1 MTDSREVY
9 RRTGRS
15 LLGFAVTGMYAPV
28 AMVFLYSFN
37 ASKVG
42 SVWTG
47 FSTRWYSELVGQ
59 RDLWN
64 GLRAS
69 LQVGVV
75 ASTASVVMGTL
86 AAMGLRRWR
95 ARPKRVAHGLL
106 VLPLIVPDMII
117 AVSLAI
123 FFHAIGAELGFVTI
137 ALAHVSFGLSYAFVV
152 VSAAATDLDET
163 ILAAALDCGASPS
176 RAFWMVTMPILAPS
190 LIVAWLLTFALS
202 FDDFLITFFTKG
214 PGTDTLPI
222 KIYSRMRFG
231 VRPDTNA
238 LFVVLFLAT
247 LACLIVA
254 GCIGRHRKLPKID

>member
-1 MTDSREVY
+1 MRDTREAY
-9 RRTGRS
+9 RGVGRL
-15 LLGFAVTGMYAPV
+15 LLGLAVTGMYAPV

-37 ASKVG
+37 ASRVG

-47 FSTRWYSELVGQ
+47 FSARWYWELLGQ
-59 RDLWN
+59 RDLWD

-69 LQVGVV
+69 LQVGLV
-75 ASTASVVMGTL
+75 ASTASVAMGTL

-95 ARPKRVAHGLL
+95 ARPRRLAHGLL
-106 VLPLIVPDMII
+106 VLPLVVPDMII

-123 FFHAIGAELGFVTI
+123 FFHAIGARMGFLTI
-137 ALAHVSFGLSYAFVV
+137 ALAHVSFGLSYAFVI
-152 VSAAATDLDET
+152 VSAAATDLDEA
-163 ILAAALDCGASPS
+163 ILAAALDCGATPS
-176 RAFWMVTMPILAPS
+176 RAFWTVTMPILAPS
-190 LIVAWLLTFALS
+190 LIIAWLLTFALS

-247 LACLIVA
+247 LSCLILA
-254 GCIGRHRKLPKID
+254 GWAGRHRDLPKID